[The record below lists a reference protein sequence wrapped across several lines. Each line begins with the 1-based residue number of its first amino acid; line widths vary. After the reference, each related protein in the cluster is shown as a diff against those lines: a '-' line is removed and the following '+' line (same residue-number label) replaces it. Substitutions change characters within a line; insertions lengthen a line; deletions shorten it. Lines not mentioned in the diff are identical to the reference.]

1 MIYCEYD
8 QDNKIAFKSVYL
20 PCDDHVELLKV
31 EKMYYEHFEPDYVIS
46 IVDSCQ
52 HNKSGILKR
61 IKRAFRVLF
70 GKETYYG
77 DIVVNE
83 AKFKDFATNI
93 TMLVNED
100 ETDGSEDRNN

>member
-8 QDNKIAFKSVYL
+8 KDNKPIYKSLYL
-20 PCDDHVELLKV
+20 PCDVHAELLKV
-31 EKMYYEHFEPDYVIS
+31 DKIYYDTFEPDYNIA
-46 IVDSCQ
+46 IVDSCRY
-52 HNKSGILKR
+52 NKSGILTR
-61 IKRAFRVLF
+61 LKRACKILL

-83 AKFKDFATNI
+83 AKIKDFATNI

-100 ETDGSEDRNN
+100 ETNGSENRNN